1 MTFVYWGGCS
11 SHKKHLLRCLSLNNK
26 KYVQADDY
34 HIRLFEHTCHWTGYV
49 NRQDEIN
56 RINPCWDITERRT
69 THYYDES
76 NVLRQTFKEKRELDL
91 VYTGVFH
98 IMYNFEYD
106 ENYAPVVSYQFPP
119 GGITG
124 GADTKIY
131 RPLRIRHN
139 GDQDDCHV
147 DISKEYAKRFKKNP
161 PSDMLHYEAV
171 SQYPPLKGKKK
182 MTINEIPDC
191 HLIIP
196 NRRAA
201 KGYRGYDFSDDSFF
215 EQDWN
220 RYRNIVPVRTDML
233 DFARNT
239 LVVHGC
245 SSPHEENTVFQTYKE
260 DKNKLFDQ
268 IDYYVL
274 SSQNMIKAVRK
285 HNISHTYF
293 DMDKDSWKK
302 TFEIEK
308 EFNRIA
314 FLPVTYELKNCV
326 NKKAARANFQ
336 KITEIAKEWLHSR
349 NYPKNNIPE
358 NL

>member
-1 MTFVYWGGCS
+1 
-11 SHKKHLLRCLSLNNK
+11 
-26 KYVQADDY
+26 
-34 HIRLFEHTCHWTGYV
+34 
-49 NRQDEIN
+49 
-56 RINPCWDITERRT
+56 
-69 THYYDES
+69 
-76 NVLRQTFKEKRELDL
+76 
-91 VYTGVFH
+91 
-98 IMYNFEYD
+98 
-106 ENYAPVVSYQFPP
+106 
-119 GGITG
+119 
-124 GADTKIY
+124 
-131 RPLRIRHN
+131 
-139 GDQDDCHV
+139 
-147 DISKEYAKRFKKNP
+147 
-161 PSDMLHYEAV
+161 
-171 SQYPPLKGKKK
+171 
-182 MTINEIPDC
+182 
-191 HLIIP
+191 
-196 NRRAA
+196 
-201 KGYRGYDFSDDSFF
+201 
-215 EQDWN
+215 
-220 RYRNIVPVRTDML
+220 ML

-302 TFEIEK
+302 TFELEK